1 MLSRAAI
8 KNKAVLMGIQTGDMP
23 DVEFIWAV
31 QKAEGNEACF
41 GDGLT
46 CGKRSCR
53 WRKQC
58 LALDFFGDQS
68 VLAIAAKNVE
78 MQRKGK
84 RKERNPKAE
93 FKKDD
98 FPSLRVDPLRREWMG
113 KHLSSSGSS

>member
-31 QKAEGNEACF
+31 QKAEGNDSCF

-58 LALDFFGDQS
+58 LALDFFGDQA
-68 VLAIAAKNVE
+68 VVAISEKSIEV
-78 MQRKGK
+78 QRKGNT
-84 RKERNPKAE
+84 KERNFKAE
-93 FKKDD
+93 LKKGN
-98 FPSLRVDPLRREWMG
+98 FPSLRVDPLRRERMG